1 MTESNQ
7 TEPQQPDPEPDQP
20 DQPDQDAEPP
30 GSGVE
35 GPVHTEE
42 PAEGP

>member
-1 MTESNQ
+1 MTENNQ
-7 TEPQQPDPEPDQP
+7 PEPQQPDPDQP
-20 DQPDQDAEPP
+20 DEPDQDAEPP